1 MSVQENVEDT
11 SKSSSSSLTSSLPES
26 DDDVTIGT
34 LLAEAKKTS
43 ERSLGRRLSHLDS
56 IPVGVNTS

>member
-1 MSVQENVEDT
+1 MSVQQDAEHG
-11 SKSSSSSLTSSLPES
+11 SKRSSSSLSSSVPES

-43 ERSLGRRLSHLDS
+43 ERSLGKRLSHLDS
-56 IPVGVNTS
+56 IPVLVNN